1 MENKKPVLITIVV
14 LLLIF
19 TPLTIIGL
27 LFRDDRHP
35 LEENPTHDFFYKG
48 YLWFY
53 DKNDEFLSKYE
64 CMTNICDYTTGIIND
79 DTYSMK
85 YYKEGN
91 SPKMTL
97 LDDKYT
103 FLTDGSVIYLYDAQ
117 SGSALQTYKALKN
130 YSTNINGDYYIIQN
144 TDDLWGVLMVNEM
157 LASVLPFEYDFIG
170 LPNRILTENTLA
182 SDKFIVKKDN
192 KWFIVNNKN
201 NVISGYIDNPIIEI
215 TEDYIFSKDENKVRV
230 YSYNNFEY
238 LTAFQIKDYILID
251 GYVGII
257 TDNFV
262 LVYKHLGENYI
273 KSVTIPNKDAQVT
286 FERKDNNL
294 NVLMDGN
301 VVETIAVS

>member
-1 MENKKPVLITIVV
+1 MENKKPAAITIVV

-64 CMTNICDYTTGIIND
+64 CMTNICDYTISVIND
-79 DTYSMK
+79 DTYNMK

-117 SGSALQTYKALKN
+117 SGSTLQTYKALKN

-144 TDDLWGVLMVNEM
+144 TNDLWGVLMVNEM
-157 LASVLPFEYDFIG
+157 LASVLPFQYDFIG
-170 LPNRILTENTLA
+170 LPNKILTENTLA
-182 SDKFIVKKDN
+182 SDKFIVKKDS
-192 KWFIVNNKN
+192 KWFIVNNEN
-201 NVISGYIDNPIIEI
+201 NAISGYIDNPIIEI
-215 TEDYIFSKDENKVRV
+215 TDDYIFSQDENKIRV
-230 YSYNNFEY
+230 YSYDNLEY
-238 LTAFQIKDYILID
+238 LKTFQIKDYILID

-273 KSVTIPNKDAQVT
+273 KSITIPSKDDKVT
-286 FERKDNNL
+286 MEKKDNNL
-294 NVLMDGN
+294 NVLINGN